1 MCDNTGMLAVML
13 ALVLQSTSIKGSLDI
28 PRGMPPPTAARV
40 VLLPL
45 EYAKAFNAE
54 TQIRLDNYWEVF
66 KESGLAKTDRE
77 QFIQFMPIAYGSAL
91 ENAVARMRRDSKIN
105 LANLI
110 RTAPQGQFEF
120 NNISPGEY
128 KLVATA
134 SLRGV
139 DYVWMETVQVQ
150 STPVVLQMKYR
161 VP

>member
-1 MCDNTGMLAVML
+1 MFAVML
-13 ALVLQSTSIKGSLDI
+13 ALLLQSTSIKGSLEI
-28 PRGMPPPTAARV
+28 PRGMSPPASARV

-45 EYAKAFNAE
+45 QYAKIFNAE
-54 TQIRLDNYWEVF
+54 TQIRLDNFWESF

-77 QFIQFMPIAYGSAL
+77 QFIQFMPIAYGSSL
-91 ENAVARMRRDSKIN
+91 ENTVAQMRRDSRIN
-105 LANLI
+105 LANLV

-120 NNISPGEY
+120 TNISPGEY

-139 DYVWMETVQVQ
+139 DYVWTETIQVQ
-150 STPVVLQMKYR
+150 STPLLLQMKTR

>member
-1 MCDNTGMLAVML
+1 MLAVML
-13 ALVLQSTSIKGSLDI
+13 TLILQSTSIKGSLEI
-28 PRGMPPPTAARV
+28 PRGMTPPSTARV

-45 EYAKAFNAE
+45 EYAKTFNAE

-66 KESGLAKTDRE
+66 KASGLAKTDRE

-91 ENAVARMRRDSKIN
+91 ENAVAMMRRDSKIN
-105 LANLI
+105 FANLI

-139 DYVWMETVQVQ
+139 DYVWTETIQVQ
-150 STPVVLQMKYR
+150 STPLFLQMKTR

>member
-1 MCDNTGMLAVML
+1 MFAVML
-13 ALVLQSTSIKGSLDI
+13 TLILQSTTIKGSVEV
-28 PRGMPPPTAARV
+28 PRGMAAPSAARV

-45 EYAKAFNAE
+45 EYAKIFNAE
-54 TQIRLDNYWEVF
+54 VQIRLDNYWEAF
-66 KESGLAKTDRE
+66 KASGLAKTDRE

-91 ENAVARMRRDSKIN
+91 ENAVAQMRRDSKIN
-105 LANLI
+105 LSNLI

-134 SLRGV
+134 SLRGL
-139 DYVWMETVQVQ
+139 DYVWTETIQVQ
-150 STPVVLQMKYR
+150 STPLSLQMKTR

>member
-1 MCDNTGMLAVML
+1 MLAVML
-13 ALVLQSTSIKGSLDI
+13 TLLLQSTSVKGSLEI
-28 PRGMPPPTAARV
+28 PRGMSPPSSARV

-45 EYAKAFNAE
+45 EYEKMFNAE
-54 TQIRLDNYWEVF
+54 VQIRLDNYWEDF
-66 KESGLAKTDRE
+66 KRSGLAKTDRE
-77 QFIQFMPIAYGSAL
+77 QFIQFLPIAYGSAL
-91 ENAVARMRRDSKIN
+91 ENAVAQMRRDSRTN
-105 LANLI
+105 FANLV

-139 DYVWMETVQVQ
+139 DYVWTETIQVQ
-150 STPVVLQMKYR
+150 STPLLLQMKTR

>member
-1 MCDNTGMLAVML
+1 MFPILLTLI
-13 ALVLQSTSIKGSLDI
+13 LQSASIKGSLQI
-28 PRGMPPPTAARV
+28 PTGMSPPSTARV

-54 TQIRLDNYWEVF
+54 TQIRLDDYWEVF
-66 KESGLAKTDRE
+66 KASGLAKTNRE

-105 LANLI
+105 LSNFI
-110 RTAPQGQFEF
+110 HTAPQGQFEF
-120 NNISPGEY
+120 TNISPGEY

-139 DYVWMETVQVQ
+139 DYVWTETIQVQ
-150 STPVVLQMKYR
+150 STPLLLEMKTR

>member
-1 MCDNTGMLAVML
+1 MFAVML
-13 ALVLQSTSIKGSLDI
+13 TLILQSTTIKGSVEV
-28 PRGMPPPTAARV
+28 PRGMAAPSAARV

-45 EYAKAFNAE
+45 EYAKIFNAE
-54 TQIRLDNYWEVF
+54 VQIRLDNYWEAF
-66 KESGLAKTDRE
+66 KASGLAKTDRE

-91 ENAVARMRRDSKIN
+91 ENAVAQMRRDSKIN
-105 LANLI
+105 LSNLI

-139 DYVWMETVQVQ
+139 DYVWTETIQVQ
-150 STPVVLQMKYR
+150 STPLSLQMKTR

>member
-1 MCDNTGMLAVML
+1 MLTL
-13 ALVLQSTSIKGSLDI
+13 LLQSTLVKGSLEI
-28 PRGMPPPTAARV
+28 PRGLVPPSSARV

-45 EYAKAFNAE
+45 EYEKIFNAE
-54 TQIRLDNYWEVF
+54 VQIRLDNYWEVF
-66 KESGLAKTDRE
+66 KASGLAKTNRE

-91 ENAVARMRRDSKIN
+91 ENAVAQMRRDSRIN
-105 LANLI
+105 FANLV
-110 RTAPQGQFEF
+110 RTAPQGEFEF

-139 DYVWMETVQVQ
+139 DYVWTETIQVQ
-150 STPVVLQMKYR
+150 STPLLLQMKTR

>member
-1 MCDNTGMLAVML
+1 MFTVML
-13 ALVLQSTSIKGSLDI
+13 TLILQSTTIKGSVEV
-28 PRGMPPPTAARV
+28 PRGMAAPSAARV

-45 EYAKAFNAE
+45 EYAKIFNAE
-54 TQIRLDNYWEVF
+54 VQIRLDNYWEAF
-66 KESGLAKTDRE
+66 KASGLAKTDRE

-91 ENAVARMRRDSKIN
+91 ENAVAQMRRDSKIN
-105 LANLI
+105 LSNLI

-139 DYVWMETVQVQ
+139 DYVWTETIQVQ
-150 STPVVLQMKYR
+150 STPLSLQMKTR